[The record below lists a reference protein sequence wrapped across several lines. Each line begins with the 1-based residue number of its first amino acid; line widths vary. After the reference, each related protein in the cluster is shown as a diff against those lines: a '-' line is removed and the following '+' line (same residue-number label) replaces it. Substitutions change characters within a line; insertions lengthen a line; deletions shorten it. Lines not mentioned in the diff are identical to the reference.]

1 MQQINQNQSNINP
14 NAKPFP
20 LASEQVSE
28 SQNQYHAS
36 NAYEIFGE
44 DVKKH
49 RNDVNFTVELM
60 DGSVWIPSMANLRV
74 IAPVYQCIRL
84 SDFLH
89 PMPAPIILVSNGKHP
104 SIGVFNNMYDYNLS
118 QESLF

>member
-20 LASEQVSE
+20 LASEQFSD
-28 SQNQYHAS
+28 QQIQHHAS

-44 DVKKH
+44 DLKRH
-49 RNDVNFTVELM
+49 RGDVNLTVELM
-60 DGSVWIPSMANLRV
+60 DGSVWIPSSANLRV

-89 PMPAPIILVSNGKHP
+89 PMRAPIILVSNGKHP